1 MSRGSNDAVE
11 RNHIMKKECCDDM
24 MLLNAIV
31 MMNIITHIDDV
42 ERYYHDVRSC

>member
-11 RNHIMKKECCDDM
+11 RNPIMKKECCDDM
-24 MLLNAIV
+24 MLLNAI
-31 MMNIITHIDDV
+31 MMNIITHIDDA